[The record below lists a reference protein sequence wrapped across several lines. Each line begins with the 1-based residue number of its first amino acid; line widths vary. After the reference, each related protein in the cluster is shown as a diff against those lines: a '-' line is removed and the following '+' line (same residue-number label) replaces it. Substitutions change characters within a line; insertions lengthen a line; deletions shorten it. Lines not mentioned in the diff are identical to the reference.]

1 MKKQGR
7 AELATTISS
16 MIMAAIAG
24 GSILTILVV
33 LGAPTYPQSTEDM
46 SVAVC

>member
-24 GSILTILVV
+24 GSILTILN
-33 LGAPTYPQSTEDM
+33 QSQGEM
-46 SVAVC
+46 RRRMG